1 MANKRALV
9 IVDVQN
15 DFVEGGSLAVFG
27 GRDLA
32 ARLGRF
38 LKKTGFEEYDYI
50 ATTQDWHIAPGDHFS
65 ETPDFVDSWPVHCV
79 ARTEGSEIVESL
91 REVLAGRVN
100 FAVKKGQFT
109 ASYSGFEGVSE
120 DGTLL
125 GDALREV
132 GVTDVDVVG
141 VAADYCVSATALD
154 AQAQGFTT
162 SVLMNLTVGINPEKI
177 GETFNHILP
186 SAGVAVKSVVL

>member
-1 MANKRALV
+1 MSKALV

-32 ARLGRF
+32 ARIGRF
-38 LKKTGFEEYDYI
+38 LQKSGFAEYDFI
-50 ATTQDWHIAPGDHFS
+50 ATTQDWHIEPGDHFS
-65 ETPDFVDSWPVHCV
+65 DTPDFVDSWPRHCE
-79 ARTEGSEIVESL
+79 ADTDGSRIVENL
-91 REVLAGRVN
+91 REILMGHVN
-100 FAVKKGQFT
+100 FAVKKGQFE
-109 ASYSGFEGVSE
+109 AAYSGFEGVSE

-141 VAADYCVSATALD
+141 IATDYCVSATALD
-154 AQAQGFTT
+154 SQAQGFNT
-162 SVLMNLTVGINPEKI
+162 SVLMNLTVGINAEKI
-177 GETFNHILP
+177 SETFRTTLP
-186 SAGVAVKSVVL
+186 SVGVTVKAVVL

>member
-1 MANKRALV
+1 MSKALV

-32 ARLGRF
+32 ARIGRF
-38 LKKTGFEEYDYI
+38 LQKSGFEEYDFI
-50 ATTQDWHIAPGDHFS
+50 ATTQDWHIEPGDHFS
-65 ETPDFVDSWPVHCV
+65 DTPDFVDSWPRHCE
-79 ARTEGSEIVESL
+79 ADTEGSKIVESL
-91 REVLAGRVN
+91 REVLMGHVN
-100 FAVKKGQFT
+100 FAVKKGQFE
-109 ASYSGFEGVSE
+109 AAYSGFEGVSE

-141 VAADYCVSATALD
+141 IASDYCVSATALD
-154 AQAQGFTT
+154 AQAQGFKT
-162 SVLMNLTVGINPEKI
+162 SVLMNLTVGINPEKVS
-177 GETFNHILP
+177 ETFANTLP
-186 SAGVAVKSVVL
+186 TVGITARHAEW